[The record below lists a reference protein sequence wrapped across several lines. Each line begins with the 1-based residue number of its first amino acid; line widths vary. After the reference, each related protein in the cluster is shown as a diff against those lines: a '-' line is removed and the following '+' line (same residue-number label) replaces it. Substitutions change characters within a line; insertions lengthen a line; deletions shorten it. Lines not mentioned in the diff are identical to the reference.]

1 MNNNVRKLTDGA
13 LMLAIIGIFVLADIQ
28 LAGLLTAYSAFLV
41 PLPLALYGVKYGR
54 KDGLIVWVAASLL
67 AMMLGG
73 FTKLFYIASY
83 GICGLYY
90 GDGVKQHK
98 DMARVIIVT
107 CLIAIFSN
115 AMTTVVL
122 ASVFG
127 YDLLG
132 DIAIYTD
139 ILDKIG
145 YAQMVGVSDVASIIK
160 SMIVF
165 STIVLGICEGF
176 IIHFCCKLLLVR
188 LKFNVPKADF
198 SRFKTGKWSGY
209 LAFIGFIAYNILH
222 GRMPD
227 PALNDGLYVFSML
240 CSLYLMFYG
249 AIGLYGMLQ
258 KYFVIK
264 NRSLRVIIII
274 IALLLFNLLML
285 IIGFIYLTTDLKE
298 RITTDAT
305 N

>member
-41 PLPLALYGVKYGR
+41 PLPLALYGVKYGQ
-54 KDGLIVWVAASLL
+54 KDGLIVWAAASLL
-67 AMMLGG
+67 AMVLGG

-98 DMARVIIVT
+98 DMAKVIIFT
-107 CLIAIFSN
+107 CLIAICTN
-115 AMTTVVL
+115 AITTVVL
-122 ASVFG
+122 ASLFG

-132 DIAIYTD
+132 DIAIYTAV
-139 ILDKIG
+139 LDKIG
-145 YAQMVGVSDVASIIK
+145 YTQMVGANNVASIIK

-165 STIVLGICEGF
+165 STIALGICEGF
-176 IIHFCCKLLLVR
+176 IIHFCCKLLLAR
-188 LKFNVPKADF
+188 LKYKVPKADF
-198 SRFKTGKWSGY
+198 SRLNAGRWSGY
-209 LAFIGFIAYNILH
+209 LAFMSFIAYNIFN
-222 GRMPD
+222 GRIAD
-227 PALNDGLYVFSML
+227 PALSDALLVFSTL
-240 CSLYLMFYG
+240 CSLYLMLYG
-249 AIGLYGMLQ
+249 AIGSYGLLQ

-274 IALLLFNLLML
+274 IALLLFNLLMM

-298 RITTDAT
+298 RINTDAT

>member
-1 MNNNVRKLTDGA
+1 MDNNVRKLTDGA
-13 LMLAIIGIFVLADIQ
+13 LMLAIIGIFVLADVQ
-28 LAGLLTAYSAFLV
+28 LAGVLTGYSAFLV
-41 PLPLALYGVKYGR
+41 PLPLALYGVKYGQ
-54 KDGLIVWVAASLL
+54 KDGMIVLIAASLL

-98 DMARVIIVT
+98 DMANVIIVT

-132 DIAIYTD
+132 YIAIYTD

-145 YAQMVGVSDVASIIK
+145 YAQLVGASDISSVIKSII
-160 SMIVF
+160 VF
-165 STIVLGICEGF
+165 TTIFLGICEGF
-176 IIHFCCKLLLVR
+176 IIHFCCKLLLAR
-188 LKFNVPKADF
+188 LKYKVPKVDF
-198 SRFKTGKWSGY
+198 SHLKAGRWSGY
-209 LAFIGFIAYNILH
+209 LAITGFLAYNVLH
-222 GRMPD
+222 GRMLD

-240 CSLYLMFYG
+240 CSLYLMLYG
-249 AIGLYGMLQ
+249 AIGSYGLLQ

-264 NRSLRVIIII
+264 NRSLRVIIIV
-274 IALLLFNLLML
+274 IALLLFNLLMM

-298 RITTDAT
+298 RINTDAT